1 MKKNILLVI
10 IAVISAACSSD
21 TENNKDKECRLVSAK
36 ITGFYYDDITFPDDA
51 YNSNFS
57 GKINFEYDSQ
67 NRITKVKGGLLY
79 MPDGNNLR
87 KWVLSND
94 VEDLVAYDNNTIKVD
109 YSANSDARPYQKEFT
124 LNKGILVSRKV
135 TKIYPIKLDPVVYT
149 YEYNSN
155 EIKEKIDGKV
165 YRTFTLSAGNL
176 IKIEQIKYDF
186 FSNAIT
192 GKREYLFLNY
202 DTSENLL
209 KGKFFINGALFN
221 AFSKNN
227 YTTLKI
233 MDYTFTNNEYTLADE
248 SGMSFELTYDAD
260 HIASLFERD
269 CK

>member
-1 MKKNILLVI
+1 MKKNILFVI
-10 IAVISAACSSD
+10 IALIAAGCSSD
-21 TENNKDKECRLVSAK
+21 TENNTEKECRLVGAK
-36 ITGFYYDDITFPDDA
+36 VTGFYYDDITLPNDA

-57 GKINFEYDSQ
+57 GKINFEYDGQ
-67 NRITKVKGGLLY
+67 NRISKVKGGLLY
-79 MPDGNNLR
+79 MPDANNLN

-94 VEDLVAYDNNTIKVD
+94 VEDLVTYNNNTIKVD

-124 LNKGILVSRKV
+124 LSNGILISRKV
-135 TKIYPIKLDPVVYT
+135 TKIYPLKLDPVVYT

-176 IKIEQIKYDF
+176 IKVEQIKYDF
-186 FSNAIT
+186 LSNAIT
-192 GKREYLFLNY
+192 GKREYLFSNY
-202 DTSENLL
+202 DASENLL
-209 KGKFFINGALFN
+209 KGKFYINGAFFA

-227 YTTLKI
+227 YTALKI
-233 MDYTFTNNEYTLADE
+233 KDYTFANDEYTLADE
-248 SGMSFELTYDAD
+248 SGTSFELTYDAD